1 VKQMVVLMTVDD
13 DVTPRELAT
22 DIARAGIT
30 NVGVTTAWDWGDF
43 WDDVEESV
51 VGPDFELTAD
61 PE

>member
-1 VKQMVVLMTVDD
+1 VKQMVVLITVDD

-22 DIARAGIT
+22 DIASAGIT
-30 NVGVTTAWDWGDF
+30 DVGVTTAWDWDDF